1 MTQIGSAAGEGRGR
15 FGSDAILR
23 LKGRTLAAARNRNRY
38 RRGSTLRNGQV
49 LPLTTVVLPRKFWFQ
64 YGGMS
69 VSGMNGPGTLVL
81 LVGKEI
87 DPLSLND
94 LSCRTRRIS

>member
-1 MTQIGSAAGEGRGR
+1 MTQIGSAATAGRAVGL
-15 FGSDAILR
+15 DVILR
-23 LKGRTLAAARNRNRY
+23 SNGRTLAAARNRNRY
-38 RRGSTLRNGQV
+38 RRGSTFKNGQV
-49 LPLTTVVLPRKFWFQ
+49 CPLTTVVLPRKFWFQ

-94 LSCRTRRIS
+94 LSCSAMQIS